1 METRNFFGAGRHHN
15 LAADVVRDAMFPAE
29 LDHLLNPAHS
39 QPCTFRTGFVVQTAM
54 QHAAVVAA
62 LMPACVRLLFEN
74 RNARVRHPLLNSERR
89 SQPHDAASH
98 HYDVHKRSFSPIGS
112 LMQRYTSD
120 FMDRNPVNQILE
132 RELEYH
138 EKLYAGFAQEHF
150 ARPAVRA
157 LRAHM
162 VKRVLAKTGAGCESR
177 VLSLGCG
184 IGDTELLLAPHVREV
199 VGVDLSPSAIRQAT
213 QDAASAGISNARFE
227 EGSLESISKS
237 IHDRFDII
245 IAIFLLHHLPDEI
258 LDAAPALIR
267 ERLTPGGKFYSLD
280 PSRQRLSG
288 MVGSILFPRLM
299 EKYQSPDERQ
309 LDPEESAEHFRSANF
324 VCQTSMYD
332 FVSSPLAGLFPGWR
346 TGYRAARALDELLIR
361 TPGLNQLGSNF
372 ELLAWPS

>member
-1 METRNFFGAGRHHN
+1 
-15 LAADVVRDAMFPAE
+15 
-29 LDHLLNPAHS
+29 
-39 QPCTFRTGFVVQTAM
+39 
-54 QHAAVVAA
+54 
-62 LMPACVRLLFEN
+62 
-74 RNARVRHPLLNSERR
+74 
-89 SQPHDAASH
+89 
-98 HYDVHKRSFSPIGS
+98 
-112 LMQRYTSD
+112 MQRYTSD

-245 IAIFLLHHLPDEI
+245 IVIFLLHHLPDAI
-258 LDAAPALIR
+258 LDAAPELIR

-361 TPGLNQLGSNF
+361 TPGLNRLGSNF